1 MITQIACAGNRRSHT
16 RKVYPTVKGV
26 NWDLGAIGNNK
37 YKGVLIRDIL
47 LASGFSEADFGQMRH
62 LHLIATGM
70 DKDFQGEPFKVSI
83 PLERALDPENK
94 VILAYEMD
102 GKPLSK
108 DHGYPLRLVA
118 PGFIG
123 VRNCKWVCKLEL
135 SLEEANSNV

>member
-26 NWDLGAIGNNK
+26 AWDLGAIGNNK
-37 YKGVLIRDIL
+37 YKGVLIRDVL
-47 LASGFSEADFGQMRH
+47 LASGFSETDLSQMGH

-83 PLERALDPENK
+83 PLERALDPDNK

-118 PGFIG
+118 PGYIG
-123 VRNCKWVCKLEL
+123 VRNCKWVCNLEL
-135 SLEEANSNV
+135 GLEEANSNV